1 MAVATTRAIE
11 SSRRWPAS
19 PRRRSDTVARLGGDE
34 FVILMPETGAEA
46 AAAVVTRLLQVVP
59 KGVGREGMPVTCS
72 IGLASFRKA
81 PASVELMLA
90 AADELMYA
98 AKASGRNALRQAI
111 FDAEASPADQ
121 AKVLA
126 FPLRP

>member
-1 MAVATTRAIE
+1 
-11 SSRRWPAS
+11 
-19 PRRRSDTVARLGGDE
+19 
-34 FVILMPETGAEA
+34 
-46 AAAVVTRLLQVVP
+46 
-59 KGVGREGMPVTCS
+59 
-72 IGLASFRKA
+72 
-81 PASVELMLA
+81 MLA

>member
-1 MAVATTRAIE
+1 M
-11 SSRRWPAS
+11 
-19 PRRRSDTVARLGGDE
+19 
-34 FVILMPETGAEA
+34 
-46 AAAVVTRLLQVVP
+46 
-59 KGVGREGMPVTCS
+59 TCS

-111 FDAEASPADQ
+111 FDAEASSADQ